1 MRNVIRGLV
10 VASLLLGSSA
20 SALARC
26 GDRPGDMPAV
36 HAVSASIAA
45 QCGCCGRPLGPQRTT
60 CIVPTVRA
68 AARAGHLPRR
78 CLGRAV
84 RAARRSCP
92 LECPPPMR
100 AGKCFDTIGLACTDV
115 ACSPDQP
122 CPLPNAF
129 CNPRC
134 LDASTCTSDADCDDG
149 NPCSRDTCA
158 DGTCA
163 HECLCVSPVGGTFTC
178 CPGPAAECGP
188 PPTTSTTL
196 APRSTCTSDADC
208 DDGNPCSRDTC
219 ADGTCAHEC
228 LCVSPVGG
236 TFTCCPG
243 PAAECEPPPTT
254 STTLAPCGAGCR
266 YYLTCGWPVCPI
278 PAPPT
283 GAPPCTTQELGA
295 PCSERGERCD
305 PGSTCGETL
314 LCTDRDPTQPSCPI
328 SRRRFKDGVSY
339 LDDAER
345 GRLRAELMRIRLATY
360 HYRWENSCTAE
371 HLGFIIDDLGKS
383 PAVSPDGMT
392 VDLYGYASMAVAAIQ
407 AQEREIAALKG
418 EVAALRHELD
428 ERKSSHR

>member
-1 MRNVIRGLV
+1 
-10 VASLLLGSSA
+10 
-20 SALARC
+20 
-26 GDRPGDMPAV
+26 
-36 HAVSASIAA
+36 
-45 QCGCCGRPLGPQRTT
+45 T

-68 AARAGHLPRR
+68 AARAGHLPRC

-129 CNPRC
+129 CNPSC

-178 CPGPAAECGP
+178 CPGP
-188 PPTTSTTL
+188 
-196 APRSTCTSDADC
+196 
-208 DDGNPCSRDTC
+208 
-219 ADGTCAHEC
+219 
-228 LCVSPVGG
+228 
-236 TFTCCPG
+236 
-243 PAAECEPPPTT
+243 
-254 STTLAPCGAGCR
+254 
-266 YYLTCGWPVCPI
+266 
-278 PAPPT
+278 T
-283 GAPPCTTQELGA
+283 GAPSCTTQELGA
-295 PCSERGERCD
+295 SCTERGERCD

-328 SRRRFKDGVSY
+328 SLRRFKDGVSY

-345 GRLRAELMRIRLATY
+345 ARLRAELMRIRLATY

-371 HLGFIIDDLGKS
+371 HLGFIIDDVGES
-383 PAVSPDGMT
+383 PAVSPDRMT

-428 ERKSSHR
+428 ERKPSHR

>member
-26 GDRPGDMPAV
+26 GDRPGDMSAV

-45 QCGCCGRPLGPQRTT
+45 QCGCCGRPLGPQRTA

-178 CPGPAAECGP
+178 CPGPAAEC
-188 PPTTSTTL
+188 
-196 APRSTCTSDADC
+196 
-208 DDGNPCSRDTC
+208 
-219 ADGTCAHEC
+219 
-228 LCVSPVGG
+228 
-236 TFTCCPG
+236 
-243 PAAECEPPPTT
+243 EPPPTT

-295 PCSERGERCD
+295 PCTERGERCD

>member
-1 MRNVIRGLV
+1 
-10 VASLLLGSSA
+10 
-20 SALARC
+20 
-26 GDRPGDMPAV
+26 
-36 HAVSASIAA
+36 
-45 QCGCCGRPLGPQRTT
+45 
-60 CIVPTVRA
+60 
-68 AARAGHLPRR
+68 
-78 CLGRAV
+78 
-84 RAARRSCP
+84 
-92 LECPPPMR
+92 MR

-122 CPLPNAF
+122 CPLPSAF
-129 CNPRC
+129 CSPKC
-134 LDASTCTSDADCDDG
+134 LDASA
-149 NPCSRDTCA
+149 
-158 DGTCA
+158 
-163 HECLCVSPVGGTFTC
+163 
-178 CPGPAAECGP
+178 
-188 PPTTSTTL
+188 
-196 APRSTCTSDADC
+196 CTSDADC